1 MKSVLE
7 KYFNSESS
15 HVSQVIPEFER
26 VVEVDED
33 GNEYTSYIPLD
44 TKKIIESNGKVSDW
58 QLDALLKAG
67 INPESFSIHTASSVS
82 RLEGAGTVSQI
93 EKDLD
98 SILNEGKE

>member
-15 HVSQVIPEFER
+15 HVSQVIPEFTR
-26 VVEVDED
+26 VIEVDED
-33 GNEYTSYIPLD
+33 GNEYVSYVPLD

-82 RLEGAGTVSQI
+82 RLESAGTISQI

>member
-15 HVSQVIPEFER
+15 HVSPVIPEYAR

-33 GNEYTSYIPLD
+33 GNEYISYVPLD
-44 TKKIIESNGKVSDW
+44 VKKIIESNGKVTDW

-82 RLEGAGTVSQI
+82 RLESSGAISQI
-93 EKDLD
+93 ERDID
-98 SILNEGKE
+98 AILNEGKE